1 MSKKD
6 TSQHIAQKDKVK
18 DDFEIRKLKW
28 TPKQEQI
35 IQAALDKTTNIVIL
49 DGLPGTAKTL
59 LSVYC
64 SLELLKAKKIS
75 DIVYIRSLIQST
87 HGQTG
92 FLTGDLDEKTFF
104 YNVPLFD
111 KLEELLNKSSI
122 ESLYK
127 QERIKTY
134 PVSLLRGYTF
144 NVNSVIL
151 DEGQNMMFDSL
162 VTAATRMGKFSKLF
176 ICGDPMQSDI
186 NGKSGFADMCKTF
199 DDNES
204 KEKGIHVF
212 YLTEED
218 IVRSEIVKY
227 IVIKLQLNVRN
238 NLISINK

>member
-87 HGQTG
+87 DGQTG

-176 ICGDPMQSDI
+176 ICGDSIMQNDL
-186 NGKSGFADMCKTF
+186 GKRSGFKEFCEIFQDQ
-199 DDNES
+199 DSRDN
-204 KEKGIHVF
+204 GIQYF
-212 YLTEED
+212 KLGQED
-218 IVRSEIVKY
+218 IMRSGIVRFIVDKITKYKEI
-227 IVIKLQLNVRN
+227 IH
-238 NLISINK
+238 

>member
-1 MSKKD
+1 MKMSKKD

-87 HGQTG
+87 DGQTG

-176 ICGDPMQSDI
+176 ICGDSSMQNDL
-186 NGKSGFADMCKTF
+186 GKRSGFKEFCEIFQDQ
-199 DDNES
+199 DSRDN
-204 KEKGIHVF
+204 GIQYF
-212 YLTEED
+212 KLGPED
-218 IVRSEIVKY
+218 IMRSGIVRFIVDKITKYKEI
-227 IVIKLQLNVRN
+227 IH
-238 NLISINK
+238 